1 MPPSD
6 PKKDFDTTAL
16 LIEHKGDISR
26 LVEKVAKCYSEER
39 YEEFQL
45 AVEKIS
51 LKTIDGMGREKIKAH
66 AKEATKE
73 YDEEEKRDKK
83 NFWTPNI
90 IQIIIAVVAGLAL
103 IVAIFK

>member
-1 MPPSD
+1 MPPPE

-39 YEEFQL
+39 YEEFQI
-45 AVEKIS
+45 AVERITLKIIEG
-51 LKTIDGMGREKIKAH
+51 TGREKIKLH
-66 AKEATKE
+66 AKEAAKE
-73 YDEEEKRDKK
+73 YSEEKGENKK

-90 IQIIIAVVAGLAL
+90 IQIIIALVAIIAL
-103 IVAIFK
+103 IVAIAK